1 MAYFGLKVSCIPKD
15 SKTRR
20 LRTSSEVTVSSG
32 SEHAV
37 SPTAVLLVVE
47 ISTERWVSLQRPAA
61 KRSFS
66 SWEKK
71 LKFLKSANP
80 KQIKTTRN
88 YTFHLLSETKG
99 PDLGVQ
105 QLKGG
110 LELSTPDRKTGKPY
124 MTPPTRTR
132 PSQPSQLQHDPLK
145 TNEAGISNAARTGN
159 LVSSWLIKCVQPM

>member
-1 MAYFGLKVSCIPKD
+1 MVSFGSVISVLAFFPKLSVSPAQSVALPSKLLPAMLSPASCASHCRSKLQSQQSISSEKHFPRNFCPSSQVLWHIIMAYFGLKVSCIPKD

-66 SWEKK
+66 S
-71 LKFLKSANP
+71 
-80 KQIKTTRN
+80 
-88 YTFHLLSETKG
+88 
-99 PDLGVQ
+99 
-105 QLKGG
+105 
-110 LELSTPDRKTGKPY
+110 
-124 MTPPTRTR
+124 
-132 PSQPSQLQHDPLK
+132 
-145 TNEAGISNAARTGN
+145 
-159 LVSSWLIKCVQPM
+159 

>member
-37 SPTAVLLVVE
+37 SPAAVLLVVE

-66 SWEKK
+66 S
-71 LKFLKSANP
+71 
-80 KQIKTTRN
+80 
-88 YTFHLLSETKG
+88 
-99 PDLGVQ
+99 
-105 QLKGG
+105 
-110 LELSTPDRKTGKPY
+110 
-124 MTPPTRTR
+124 
-132 PSQPSQLQHDPLK
+132 
-145 TNEAGISNAARTGN
+145 
-159 LVSSWLIKCVQPM
+159 

>member
-37 SPTAVLLVVE
+37 SPAAVLLVVE

-66 SWEKK
+66 SWGKNK
-71 LKFLKSANP
+71 
-80 KQIKTTRN
+80 I
-88 YTFHLLSETKG
+88 SE
-99 PDLGVQ
+99 V
-105 QLKGG
+105 
-110 LELSTPDRKTGKPY
+110 
-124 MTPPTRTR
+124 
-132 PSQPSQLQHDPLK
+132 SQSK
-145 TNEAGISNAARTGN
+145 TNQNNTKLHFPPA
-159 LVSSWLIKCVQPM
+159 